1 MDTANLDVRVKKKA
15 VIELAEF
22 GYSLGVISSILGLRY
37 NIAERALINELEIY
51 NEVNM
56 DFPVKT
62 IEKKC
67 PYSIISQIK
76 SYGDIYEITIF
87 YRMYIAINSDRK
99 EEQPNAF
106 SVALAYNDYIRS
118 ARDRGVIPIFSH
130 INQAFNLIS
139 HIIQGLITVTQCSA
153 CGKVY
158 VYPADFGGL
167 ECPLCRLKNTV

>member
-22 GYSLGVISSILGLRY
+22 GYSLGVISTILGIRY

-51 NEVNM
+51 NEVNL

-87 YRMYIAINSDRK
+87 YKMYISINSNVK

-106 SVALAYNDYIRS
+106 SVALAYFDYVTS
-118 ARDRGVIPIFSH
+118 ARDRKVIPIFSH

-139 HIIQGLITVTQCSA
+139 YIIQGLITVNKCSA
-153 CGKVY
+153 CGDIY
-158 VYPADFGGL
+158 VYPTDFGGL
-167 ECPLCRLKNTV
+167 ECPLCRLKNVS